1 MKKFGEL
8 VTLEEDNEH
17 CVILKVKPNCEMDL
31 IKLGCFDGDET
42 MFRLT
47 KGSSVTCTVFRKD
60 DKPYSWHWGL
70 GGHTLVSDSMDK
82 KAKFIQNHIEK
93 NLGIKC
99 LSY

>member
-1 MKKFGEL
+1 MKEFKEL
-8 VTLEEDNEH
+8 VTLEENNKH
-17 CVILKVKPNCEMDL
+17 CVILKVIPNCEMDL

-60 DKPYSWHWGL
+60 SKPYSWSWGL
-70 GGHTLVSDSMDK
+70 GGHTLVSDTLK
-82 KAKFIQNHIEK
+82 KQGKFIQSHIE
-93 NLGIKC
+93 NLLGIKC